1 MGFVLCHRSARIR
14 QSDVHGNAEPPTGVY
29 RSWKTTARHGR
40 IASILAGSRRGATG
54 NRQVMK
60 EQDKPKTTPAR
71 NLLGEPLQLCGEDP
85 MTGFYRDGCCN
96 TGPEDRGS
104 HTVCV
109 EVSEE
114 FLVFTASRGN
124 DLATPRPEFGFPG
137 LKPGDR
143 WCLCAARWLEAHE
156 AGKAPRVHV
165 VSTHEAALQVVPR
178 SLLMSSAV
186 DLN

>member
-1 MGFVLCHRSARIR
+1 
-14 QSDVHGNAEPPTGVY
+14 
-29 RSWKTTARHGR
+29 
-40 IASILAGSRRGATG
+40 
-54 NRQVMK
+54 MK
-60 EQDKPKTTPAR
+60 EQEEDPTGTAR
-71 NLLGEPLQLCGEDP
+71 NLLGEPLQICGTDP

-96 TGPEDRGS
+96 TGLGDRGS

-114 FLVFTASRGN
+114 FLVFAASRGN

-156 AGKAPRVHV
+156 AGKAPRVRV
-165 VSTHEAALQVVPR
+165 MSTHEAALTVVPKP
-178 SLLMSSAV
+178 LLMAKAV